1 MITLYGRRNS
11 GNVQK
16 VLWALNELGLE
27 YKRIDVGGSFG
38 QTDSA
43 EYMAM
48 NPNKKV
54 PVLKDGD
61 LVLFESNTI
70 VRYLAARYGQDS
82 LWPADP
88 GVRAAQEKWMD
99 WQLSTLDPLLG
110 PTFVA
115 TIKTQPA
122 ERDAALIASRAKA
135 LAAAF
140 DELDAV
146 LARQPYLSGEQFGLA
161 DIVLGTMLNRYRAL
175 PITRPAQPHLNAWY
189 ARLAQRQA
197 FQRHVMID
205 IGTTPDEWTA
215 LELAGAGQ

>member
-1 MITLYGRRNS
+1 MITVYGRRNS

-16 VLWALNELGLE
+16 VLWALNELGLA
-27 YKRIDVGGSFG
+27 YTRVDVGGSFG
-38 QTDSA
+38 GTDNA
-43 EYMAM
+43 DYLAM
-48 NPNKKV
+48 NPNRKV

-88 GVRAAQEKWMD
+88 AARAAQEKWMD

-115 TIKTQPA
+115 TIKTLPA

-135 LAAAF
+135 LAAGFA
-140 DELDAV
+140 EVDAV
-146 LARQPYLSGEQFGLA
+146 LAEHPYLSGGQFGLA
-161 DIVLGTMLNRYRAL
+161 DIVLGAMLNRYRLL
-175 PITRPAQPHLNAWY
+175 PIERPPQPHLDAWFS
-189 ARLAQRQA
+189 RLAERPA
-197 FQRHVMID
+197 FQRHVMIA
-205 IGTTPDEWTA
+205 IGSTPDEWTA
-215 LELAGAGQ
+215 LEQAGAGQ